1 MTDPRLTDPTPSDPE
16 PSAPRLSARKLG
28 ALLAVLTF
36 LADQASKAW
45 ILYVFRL
52 QDRPPVRVSP
62 LFELVMV
69 WNRGISYGLFQQH
82 EDWGRYGLVLLS
94 VAAAIAMGVWLARS
108 RTIVL
113 ALALGLLIGGALGN
127 ALDRLLY
134 GAVADFVLLYWI
146 PFFPYVFNVADSA
159 IVAGV
164 ALLLYDSLVIEPRS
178 RPGPERSSATPD
190 SDTVA

>member
-1 MTDPRLTDPTPSDPE
+1 M
-16 PSAPRLSARKLG
+16 G
-28 ALLAVLTF
+28 ASVALVAFV
-36 LADQASKAW
+36 ADQASKAW
-45 ILYVFRL
+45 ILHGLRL
-52 QDRPPVRVSP
+52 PERPPIRIAP

-82 EDWGRYGLVLLS
+82 ADLGRYLLVAVSVVAAVGLS
-94 VAAAIAMGVWLARS
+94 VWLMRAKS
-108 RTIVL
+108 ALV

-127 ALDRLLY
+127 AVDRLVY

-164 ALLLYDSLVIEPRS
+164 ALLLYDSVLVEGRK
-178 RPGPERSSATPD
+178 ERSAGPGAAGVD
-190 SDTVA
+190 PGAGI

>member
-1 MTDPRLTDPTPSDPE
+1 MSAPK
-16 PSAPRLSARKLG
+16 PSAPKLSAVKLG
-28 ALLAVLTF
+28 ALLAVVTF

-52 QDRPPVRVSP
+52 PDRPPVRISP

-94 VAAAIAMGVWLARS
+94 VAAAIGMGVWLARA
-108 RTIVL
+108 RTIIL

-127 ALDRLLY
+127 ALDRFLY

-178 RPGPERSSATPD
+178 RPGPEPRSATTD